1 MLSPLP
7 FTYAACGIF
16 FLTGLITGVWKY
28 YHIHSSEEAQAPVY
42 VNIAHR
48 TSLMYSFA
56 TLVLAKFV
64 ELSPYSETVTFW
76 AAAAPI
82 LFFALAIST
91 YVIHGVLQDTDNQM
105 ERPHKLGSFTLP
117 NWVII
122 AFMAA
127 LIAAEIGG
135 FAILF
140 VGFLSTL

>member
-1 MLSPLP
+1 
-7 FTYAACGIF
+7 
-16 FLTGLITGVWKY
+16 
-28 YHIHSSEEAQAPVY
+28 
-42 VNIAHR
+42 
-48 TSLMYSFA
+48 MYSFA

-91 YVIHGVLQDTDNQM
+91 YVIHGILQDTDNQM